1 MSLHEKGLGYST
13 LNTARSAISTIV
25 LPHNDVT
32 IGSSP
37 IISRFMRRIFKINPP
52 TPRYKT
58 TWDPHIVL
66 NYLSSL
72 ATGDNLTLKLLSM
85 KLLMLTA
92 LVSAQ
97 RGQSLHMLDIRFMKE
112 GETQFDFLLPE
123 HIKQSRPRYKPP
135 SVMLKAYPTDKT
147 LCVVSHMKE
156 YLRRTKPLR
165 GDSTKL
171 FISFMKPHKHISRET
186 LSRWIKT
193 VMEAAGK
200 ETSIFHTHSTRA
212 AATSKAKAA
221 CVTIQEILDNA
232 GWSSSKTFD
241 RFYNK
246 RASNELTFT
255 NSL

>member
-1 MSLHEKGLGYST
+1 
-13 LNTARSAISTIV
+13 
-25 LPHNDVT
+25 
-32 IGSSP
+32 
-37 IISRFMRRIFKINPP
+37 
-52 TPRYKT
+52 
-58 TWDPHIVL
+58 
-66 NYLSSL
+66 
-72 ATGDNLTLKLLSM
+72 
-85 KLLMLTA
+85 
-92 LVSAQ
+92 
-97 RGQSLHMLDIRFMKE
+97 
-112 GETQFDFLLPE
+112 
-123 HIKQSRPRYKPP
+123 
-135 SVMLKAYPTDKT
+135 MLKAYPTDKT

-221 CVTIQEILDNA
+221 CVTIQEILDTA

-255 NSL
+255 NSLLKRD

>member
-1 MSLHEKGLGYST
+1 MSLHEKRLGYST

-32 IGSSP
+32 IGSNP
-37 IISRFMRRIFKINPP
+37 IISRFTTIIFKINPP
-52 TPRYKT
+52 APRYKA

-72 ATGDNLTLKLLSM
+72 GTGDNLTLKLLSM

-171 FISFMKPHKHISRET
+171 YET
-186 LSRWIKT
+186 PQAYL
-193 VMEAAGK
+193 
-200 ETSIFHTHSTRA
+200 TRN
-212 AATSKAKAA
+212 S
-221 CVTIQEILDNA
+221 VPLD
-232 GWSSSKTFD
+232 
-241 RFYNK
+241 
-246 RASNELTFT
+246 
-255 NSL
+255 

>member
-1 MSLHEKGLGYST
+1 MKG
-13 LNTARSAISTIV
+13 
-25 LPHNDVT
+25 
-32 IGSSP
+32 
-37 IISRFMRRIFKINPP
+37 IFKINPC
-52 TPRYKT
+52 TARYKT

-72 ATGDNLTLKLLSM
+72 GTGDNLTLKLLSM

-193 VMEAAGK
+193 VMEAAAK

-212 AATSKAKAA
+212 AGTSKAKAA
-221 CVTIQEILDNA
+221 CVTIQEILDTA
-232 GWSSSKTFD
+232 GRSSSKTFD

-255 NSL
+255 NSLLKRD

>member
-32 IGSSP
+32 IGSNP
-37 IISRFMRRIFKINPP
+37 IISRFMTRIFKINPS

-72 ATGDNLTLKLLSM
+72 GTGDNLTLKLLSM

-112 GETQFDFLLPE
+112 
-123 HIKQSRPRYKPP
+123 
-135 SVMLKAYPTDKT
+135 
-147 LCVVSHMKE
+147 

-171 FISFMKPHKHISRET
+171 FISFRKPHKHISRET

-193 VMEAAGK
+193 VMEAAAK

-212 AATSKAKAA
+212 AGTSKAKAA
-221 CVTIQEILDNA
+221 CVTIQEILDTA
-232 GWSSSKTFD
+232 GRSSSKTFD

-255 NSL
+255 NSLLKRD

>member
-1 MSLHEKGLGYST
+1 
-13 LNTARSAISTIV
+13 
-25 LPHNDVT
+25 
-32 IGSSP
+32 
-37 IISRFMRRIFKINPP
+37 
-52 TPRYKT
+52 
-58 TWDPHIVL
+58 
-66 NYLSSL
+66 
-72 ATGDNLTLKLLSM
+72 M

-171 FISFMKPHKHISRET
+171 FISFMKPHKHISRKG
-186 LSRWIKT
+186 SCHIKSKSS
-193 VMEAAGK
+193 MC
-200 ETSIFHTHSTRA
+200 THSGNPGHCRLVII
-212 AATSKAKAA
+212 KN
-221 CVTIQEILDNA
+221 IWQIL
-232 GWSSSKTFD
+232 
-241 RFYNK
+241 
-246 RASNELTFT
+246 
-255 NSL
+255 

>member
-1 MSLHEKGLGYST
+1 MT
-13 LNTARSAISTIV
+13 
-25 LPHNDVT
+25 
-32 IGSSP
+32 
-37 IISRFMRRIFKINPP
+37 RIFKINPP

-72 ATGDNLTLKLLSM
+72 GTGDKLTMKLLSM

-112 GETQFDFLLPE
+112 GETQFEFLLPE
-123 HIKQSRPRYKPP
+123 HIKQSRPGYKPP

-147 LCVVSHMKE
+147 SCVVSHMKE

-165 GDSTKL
+165 RDSTKL
-171 FISFMKPHKHISRET
+171 FISFMKPHKHIWRET

-193 VMEAAGK
+193 VMEAAGID
-200 ETSIFHTHSTRA
+200 TSIFHPHSTRA
-212 AATSKAKAA
+212 AATSKAKEA
-221 CVTIQEILDNA
+221 CVPIQEILDTA
-232 GWSSSKTFD
+232 GLSSKTFD

-246 RASNELTFT
+246 PASNELTFANPT
-255 NSL
+255 LKKDSENLFGELCLFC

>member
-1 MSLHEKGLGYST
+1 MKG
-13 LNTARSAISTIV
+13 
-25 LPHNDVT
+25 
-32 IGSSP
+32 
-37 IISRFMRRIFKINPP
+37 IFKINPP

-72 ATGDNLTLKLLSM
+72 GTGDKLTLKLLSM

-112 GETQFDFLLPE
+112 
-123 HIKQSRPRYKPP
+123 
-135 SVMLKAYPTDKT
+135 
-147 LCVVSHMKE
+147 

-171 FISFMKPHKHISRET
+171 FISFMKAHKHISRET

-193 VMEAAGK
+193 VIEAAGID
-200 ETSIFHTHSTRA
+200 TSIFHPHSTRA
-212 AATSKAKAA
+212 AATSKAKET
-221 CVTIQEILDNA
+221 CVPIQ
-232 GWSSSKTFD
+232 
-241 RFYNK
+241 
-246 RASNELTFT
+246 
-255 NSL
+255 

>member
-1 MSLHEKGLGYST
+1 M
-13 LNTARSAISTIV
+13 NTARSAISAIV

-32 IGSSP
+32 IGSNP
-37 IISRFMRRIFKINPP
+37 IISRFMKAIFKINAP
-52 TPRYKT
+52 TARYKT

-72 ATGDNLTLKLLSM
+72 GTGDKLTLKLLSM

-92 LVSAQ
+92 LVSA
-97 RGQSLHMLDIRFMKE
+97 QSLHMLDIRFMKE

-186 LSRWIKT
+186 LSPGLK
-193 VMEAAGK
+193 
-200 ETSIFHTHSTRA
+200 
-212 AATSKAKAA
+212 
-221 CVTIQEILDNA
+221 L
-232 GWSSSKTFD
+232 
-241 RFYNK
+241 
-246 RASNELTFT
+246 
-255 NSL
+255 

>member
-1 MSLHEKGLGYST
+1 
-13 LNTARSAISTIV
+13 
-25 LPHNDVT
+25 
-32 IGSSP
+32 
-37 IISRFMRRIFKINPP
+37 
-52 TPRYKT
+52 
-58 TWDPHIVL
+58 
-66 NYLSSL
+66 
-72 ATGDNLTLKLLSM
+72 
-85 KLLMLTA
+85 MLTA

-123 HIKQSRPRYKPP
+123 HIKQSKPRYKPP

-193 VMEAAGK
+193 VMEADAK

-212 AATSKAKAA
+212 AGTSKAKAAAA
-221 CVTIQEILDNA
+221 CVTIQEILDTA
-232 GWSSSKTFD
+232 GRSSSKTFD

-255 NSL
+255 NSLLKRD

>member
-1 MSLHEKGLGYST
+1 MGPSYCFELPLIPWYRGQIDIET
-13 LNTARSAISTIV
+13 TVNETAYV
-25 LPHNDVT
+25 KC
-32 IGSSP
+32 IG
-37 IISRFMRRIFKINPP
+37 
-52 TPRYKT
+52 
-58 TWDPHIVL
+58 
-66 NYLSSL
+66 LSSKR
-72 ATGDNLTLKLLSM
+72 T
-85 KLLMLTA
+85 
-92 LVSAQ
+92 
-97 RGQSLHMLDIRFMKE
+97 SLHMLDIRFMKE
-112 GETQFDFLLPE
+112 GETQFEFLLPE
-123 HIKQSRPRYKPP
+123 HIKQSRPGYKPP

-221 CVTIQEILDNA
+221 CVTIQEILDTA

-255 NSL
+255 NSLLKRD

>member
-1 MSLHEKGLGYST
+1 
-13 LNTARSAISTIV
+13 
-25 LPHNDVT
+25 
-32 IGSSP
+32 
-37 IISRFMRRIFKINPP
+37 
-52 TPRYKT
+52 
-58 TWDPHIVL
+58 
-66 NYLSSL
+66 
-72 ATGDNLTLKLLSM
+72 
-85 KLLMLTA
+85 
-92 LVSAQ
+92 
-97 RGQSLHMLDIRFMKE
+97 MLDIRFMKE

-135 SVMLKAYPTDKT
+135 SVMLKAYNTDKT

-171 FISFMKPHKHISRET
+171 FIRFMKPHKHISRET

-200 ETSIFHTHSTRA
+200 ETSIFHTHSTRT

-221 CVTIQEILDNA
+221 SVTIQEILDTA

-246 RASNELTFT
+246 PASNELTFT
-255 NSL
+255 NSLLKRD